1 MTRSEEIT
9 SEVRR
14 LVLTCRSMEAQ
25 LQQSMPKK
33 THQEV
38 VEKMQAKIDELTGE
52 LETTRSDLERSV
64 HLEEGIKSLSQQIA
78 METQTITGQF
88 QSNDAKRIQ
97 ELETKIS
104 GMVDRSEFEALQAK
118 YEQLANS
125 TVPKDDY
132 NALQNQFTNFVPKQ
146 TFEDMQRTFKDTTVP
161 REQLSAAETRL
172 QELEAK
178 LANSVP
184 SADHEELMTKLTS
197 MIGEAPHVE
206 FEMTQFQP
214 NTAGTTEVAPV
225 VPAAQ

>member
-38 VEKMQAKIDELTGE
+38 VAKMQTQIDELTGE
-52 LETTRSDLERSV
+52 LENARSDLARSV

-78 METQTITGQF
+78 SETQTITSQF
-88 QSNDAKRIQ
+88 QSNDTRRIQ
-97 ELETKIS
+97 ELEAKIS
-104 GMVDRSEFEALQAK
+104 GMVDRAEFETLQAR
-118 YEQLANS
+118 YEQLKNS

-132 NALQNQFTNFVPKQ
+132 TALQSQFTNFVPKQ
-146 TFEDMQRTFKDTTVP
+146 TFEDMQRTFRETTVP
-161 REQLSAAETRL
+161 REQLAAAEGRL
-172 QELEAK
+172 QELEQR

-184 SADHEELMTKLTS
+184 RSDHEELLTTITS
-197 MIGEAPHVE
+197 MIGEAPRVE
-206 FEMTQFQP
+206 FDLAQFQP
-214 NTAGTTEVAPV
+214 STPRATEVATV
-225 VPAAQ
+225 AAQ

>member
-38 VEKMQAKIDELTGE
+38 VEKMQAKIDELSAE

-78 METQTITGQF
+78 QETQTITGQF

-97 ELETKIS
+97 ELEAKIG
-104 GMVDRSEFEALQAK
+104 GMVERSEFDALRSK
-118 YEQLANS
+118 YEQLTNS
-125 TVPKDDY
+125 TVPRDDY
-132 NALQNQFTNFVPKQ
+132 VALQNQFSNFVPKQ
-146 TFEDMQRTFKDTTVP
+146 TFEDMQRTFRDSTVP
-161 REQLSAAETRL
+161 REQLSAAEARL
-172 QELEAK
+172 QELDAK

-184 SADHEELMTKLTS
+184 RADQEELMTKLTS
-197 MIGEAPHVE
+197 MIGEAPHGE
-206 FEMTQFQP
+206 YDPTQFQP
-214 NTAGTTEVAPV
+214 NTSGTTEVAQV

>member
-38 VEKMQAKIDELTGE
+38 VAKMQTQIDELTGE
-52 LETTRSDLERSV
+52 LENARSDLARSV

-78 METQTITGQF
+78 SETQTITSQF
-88 QSNDAKRIQ
+88 QSNDTRRIQ
-97 ELETKIS
+97 ELEAKIS
-104 GMVDRSEFEALQAK
+104 GMVDRTEFETLQAR
-118 YEQLANS
+118 YEQLKNS

-132 NALQNQFTNFVPKQ
+132 TALQSQFTNFVPKQ
-146 TFEDMQRTFKDTTVP
+146 TFEDMQRTFRETTVP
-161 REQLSAAETRL
+161 REQLAAAEGRL
-172 QELEAK
+172 QELEQR

-184 SADHEELMTKLTS
+184 RSDHEELLTTITS
-197 MIGEAPHVE
+197 MIGEAPRVE
-206 FEMTQFQP
+206 FDLAQFQP
-214 NTAGTTEVAPV
+214 STPRATEVATV
-225 VPAAQ
+225 AAQ